1 MRTGIARRRSRFF
14 RTLSLRR
21 RLGVLALVSLTCSAA
36 PAGLPLAAEAEA
48 TSGYRFG
55 VFPYLPALTIDRIF
69 GPIATSFAAAL
80 GRPVYLKT
88 KSTFESFASELERAA
103 YEIIFVHP
111 FFYVG
116 AADRQG
122 YLPLAR
128 LEGQLSALVLVR
140 TEQPWQSWA
149 DLAGKTIS
157 APPALATV
165 SELARMALLDAG
177 LIPGTDVMLQH
188 QRTKA
193 SCVQSVLAGSA
204 DACVLPRFVLPQ
216 ISPIGEGQLRIMVE
230 SHAVNH
236 LVFAAHPRLPET
248 ERDEL
253 RSVILSWPNTEEGRA
268 ILAVGPWPSFVAA
281 ADADYDDVRR
291 YATRIGR
298 LAAR

>member
-1 MRTGIARRRSRFF
+1 MRTGIARRRPLFF
-14 RTLSLRR
+14 QTPSLRR
-21 RLGVLALVSLTCSAA
+21 RLGVLALVSLICGAA
-36 PAGLPLAAEAEA
+36 PAGVSLAADAGA
-48 TSGYRFG
+48 ANGYRLG

-88 KSTFESFASELERAA
+88 KSTFESFAGELKRAA
-103 YEIIFVHP
+103 YDIVFVHP

-128 LEGQLSALVLVR
+128 LEGKLSALVLVR
-140 TEQPWQSWA
+140 TEQPWQDWA

-165 SELARMALLDAG
+165 SELTRMALLDAG
-177 LIPGTDVMLQH
+177 LTPGTDVVLQH
-188 QRTKA
+188 QRTKV
-193 SCVQSVLAGSA
+193 SCLQAVLAGSV
-204 DACVLPRFVLPQ
+204 DACVLPRFVLAQ
-216 ISPIGEGQLRIMVE
+216 IGQIGEGQLRIMAE
-230 SHAVNH
+230 SHGVNH
-236 LVFAAHPRLPET
+236 LVFAVHPRVPEN
-248 ERDEL
+248 EREDL
-253 RSVILSWPNTEEGRA
+253 RSLILSWSSTEQGRA

-281 ADADYDDVRR
+281 TDADYDDVRR

>member
-1 MRTGIARRRSRFF
+1 M
-14 RTLSLRR
+14 
-21 RLGVLALVSLTCSAA
+21 TCSAA
-36 PAGLPLAAEAEA
+36 PAGLSSAAEAGA
-48 TSGYRFG
+48 ANGYRLG

-103 YEIIFVHP
+103 YDIIFVHP

-128 LEGQLSALVLVR
+128 LEGKLSALVLVR
-140 TEQPWQSWA
+140 AEQPWQNWA

-165 SELARMALLDAG
+165 SELTRMALLDAG
-177 LIPGTDVMLQH
+177 LIPGSDVMLQH
-188 QRTKA
+188 QRTKV
-193 SCVQSVLAGSA
+193 SCLQAVLVGSA

-216 ISPIGEGQLRIMVE
+216 ISRIGEGQLRIMVE
-230 SHAVNH
+230 SRSVNH
-236 LVFAAHPRLPET
+236 LVFAVHPRFPEK
-248 ERDEL
+248 EREEL
-253 RSVILSWPNTEEGRA
+253 RSLILSWPNTEQGRD
-268 ILAVGPWPSFVAA
+268 ILAVGPWPPFVAA
-281 ADADYDDVRR
+281 TDADYDDVRR
-291 YATRIGR
+291 YATRIEH